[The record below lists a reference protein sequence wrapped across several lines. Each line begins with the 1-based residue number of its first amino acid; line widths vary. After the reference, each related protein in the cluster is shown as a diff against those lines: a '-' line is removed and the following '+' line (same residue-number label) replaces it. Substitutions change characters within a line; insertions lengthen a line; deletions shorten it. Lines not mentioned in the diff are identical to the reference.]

1 MTPDQI
7 YNLLEKHFKPLTFA
21 PFCDVSGG
29 FFPILNCFQAFE
41 KEIALAFLN
50 YGEFK
55 VKAYNEDRKTLGLCW
70 IVPGKLLALDDQVT
84 TEEHLYIHKKS
95 LK

>member
-1 MTPDQI
+1 MFLAVFSHLNI
-7 YNLLEKHFKPLTFA
+7 F
-21 PFCDVSGG
+21 
-29 FFPILNCFQAFE
+29 NCFQAFE
-41 KEIALAFLN
+41 KEIALSFFN
-50 YGEFK
+50 YGKFK
-55 VKAYNEDRKTLGLCW
+55 VKAYSEDRKTLGLCW